1 MIDIVTATRLSS
13 DAFWNTSALGASLR
27 RLAHDGRFAVQVATE
42 NSRPLPDVYNTVIA
56 ASRAEQLVFLHDD
69 VWLDDFHFADRIEEG
84 LAAFDVL
91 GIAGNRRRLPG
102 QPSWAFADLRMQWD
116 ARENLSGA
124 VAHGGAAAGPVAR
137 YGAAPAACELLDG
150 VLLAARR
157 EALLQHGVRFDPRFD
172 FHFYDLDFCRSAR
185 AAGLRLGTWPIS
197 LTHQSGGA
205 FGSVNWQAK
214 YRDYL
219 AKWGE

>member
-13 DAFWNTSALGASLR
+13 DDFWSQSALGASLK
-27 RLAHDGRFAVQVATE
+27 RLAEGRRFSVQVATE
-42 NSRPLPDVYNTVIA
+42 NRRALPDIYNTVIA
-56 ASRAEQLVFLHDD
+56 ASQAEHLVFVHDD
-69 VWLDDFHFADRIEEG
+69 VWIDDIFFADRIEQG
-84 LAAFDVL
+84 LAEFDVL

-102 QPSWAFADLRMQWD
+102 QPSWAFATAQMQWD
-116 ARENLSGA
+116 ERSNLSGA
-124 VAHGGAAAGPVAR
+124 VGHGAGSFGPVSR

-157 EALLQHGVRFDPRFD
+157 STLLQHGVRFDPRFD

-185 AAGLRLGTWPIS
+185 QAGLRLGTWPIS

-205 FGSVNWQAK
+205 FGTAQWQLK

-219 AKWGE
+219 AKWGD